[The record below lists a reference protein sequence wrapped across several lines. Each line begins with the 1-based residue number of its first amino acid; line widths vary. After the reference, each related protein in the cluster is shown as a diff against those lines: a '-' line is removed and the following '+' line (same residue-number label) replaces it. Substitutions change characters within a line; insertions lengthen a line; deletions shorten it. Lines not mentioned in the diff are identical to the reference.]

1 MKSPAFQFYP
11 SDFLSD
17 ENVALMTNQEVGCY
31 IKLIC
36 FCWKQGTI
44 PEEMKR
50 IAQLCGE
57 TESVMSELWP
67 SLKPCFKS
75 TGNGRLMQPRLDR
88 ERKKQKEW
96 RKKSVAGG
104 KKSAILRAAKTA
116 IDGEQAGVVQP
127 SDEKCLKGGS
137 TLLSSSSSSSIETKE
152 KTSKKKRAFIPP
164 ELSEVIAFFKENGY
178 TEEGATEAY
187 KYYGDNDWHDS
198 KGKPV
203 LAWKQKMR
211 GNQFYDSRKA
221 EGKESKTRL
230 YEEAQSILEFDGER
244 NFLNY
249 CKENNLKPEEVK
261 SWSL

>member
-137 TLLSSSSSSSIETKE
+137 TLLSSSSSSSIDLK
-152 KTSKKKRAFIPP
+152 KTSKRKGVFQPP
-164 ELSEVIAFFKENGY
+164 SLADVLNYFKEKGY
-178 TEEGATEAY
+178 SEAAGKKAY
-187 KYYGDNDWHDS
+187 EYYNIAGWQDS
-198 KGKPV
+198 RGNPV
-203 LAWKQKMR
+203 KNWKQKMIAVWFKEENLASATAGR
-211 GNQFYDSRKA
+211 AKLVKGSSIVEQWKKDA
-221 EGKESKTRL
+221 EG
-230 YEEAQSILEFDGER
+230 G
-244 NFLNY
+244 N
-249 CKENNLKPEEVK
+249 
-261 SWSL
+261 

>member
-1 MKSPAFQFYP
+1 MAKNTPAFQFYP

-17 ENVALMTNQEVGCY
+17 ENVCLMSNQEVGCY

-36 FCWKQGTI
+36 FCWKQGSI
-44 PEEMKR
+44 PNDTKS
-50 IAQLCGE
+50 IAKLCGE
-57 TESVMSELWP
+57 TEQVMFELWP
-67 SLKPCFKS
+67 NISSCFKS
-75 TGNGRLMQPRLDR
+75 TGNGRVMQPRLGR

-116 IDGEQAGVVQP
+116 IDGEQAGVVEP
-127 SDEKCLKGGS
+127 KGNRTVEPKGN
-137 TLLSSSSSSSIETKE
+137 SSSISISSSIETKE
-152 KTSKKKRAFIPP
+152 KTSKKKRAFSPP
-164 ELSEVIAFFKENGY
+164 ALSEVIAFFKENGY

-221 EGKESKTRL
+221 EGKESWRPS
-230 YEEAQSILEFDGER
+230 EAIKREAEKQQ
-244 NFLNY
+244 
-249 CKENNLKPEEVK
+249 
-261 SWSL
+261 